1 MIRLH
6 PLPEGHHHCPF
17 DDARLDALDWYI
29 PGMRNLADL
38 RCPKCGGEFYGDLLA
53 GQALYTPLLLD
64 KHTGNVYDP
73 HNVKWLA
80 DWLRNSYANRSNEPL
95 GFVEEEFRPVRNPL
109 LLNCLDTLYG
119 HCLLKLLNAQY
130 YLDQRPDLDL
140 VVLVPRCLRWMV
152 PDGVAAIWTVDLPL
166 RRGTE
171 WNDWLAAELHRRVEA
186 FTNCWLSVAY
196 SHPHPKYISI
206 ERFTRV
212 QPFPVAEWYE
222 RLNKPTVTFIW
233 REDRLWTAAKPQA
246 RLRRLAKRLRAK
258 VGLSDPSD
266 PYGDQTQQVI
276 LLATQLRQAFPALNF
291 AVVGLGK
298 PGSMPAWINDL
309 RTTAIDD
316 KAEKTW
322 CERYARSH
330 VVIGVHGSNMLLPS
344 AHAGATVELML
355 PERWGNMIQD
365 LLMPDLDSR
374 ETLFRYR
381 VVPLSVTVFDLV
393 AIIHSLIRDLWMMI
407 KVGMTQQSVEHD
419 TSRILSLPRERALLV
434 NQRSEAL
441 GE

>member
-1 MIRLH
+1 VIRLH
-6 PLPEGHHHCPF
+6 PIPYADHTCPYCQV
-17 DDARLDALDWYI
+17 RLEVMGWYI

-38 RCPKCGGEFYGDLLA
+38 RCPQCGRAFYGDLVA
-53 GQALYTPLLLD
+53 GQALYTPMLLE
-64 KHTGNVYDP
+64 KATGVVHEKYGVQWFAN
-73 HNVKWLA
+73 
-80 DWLRNSYANRSNEPL
+80 WLRDSHANRVNSPL
-95 GFVEEEFRPVRNPL
+95 GFSAEEFRPLKQPV

-130 YLDQRPDLDL
+130 YLDHRPDLDL
-140 VVLVPRCLRWMV
+140 VVIVPRFLRWMV

-166 RRGTE
+166 GRGTE

-186 FTNCWLSVAY
+186 FANCWLSVAY
-196 SHPHPKYISI
+196 SHPHPKYFSI

-212 QPFPVAEWYE
+212 QPFPVPEWYE
-222 RLNKPTVTFIW
+222 RLNTPTGTFIW
-233 REDRLWTAAKPQA
+233 REDRLWSAAKPQA
-246 RLRRLAKRLRAK
+246 CLRRLTKRLRAK
-258 VGLSDPSD
+258 VGLGDASD
-266 PYGDQTQQVI
+266 PYGEQTQQVI
-276 LLATQLRQAFPALNF
+276 LLATQLRQAFSALDF

-298 PGSMPAWINDL
+298 PGGMPAWINDL
-309 RTTAIDD
+309 RATAIDD
-316 KAEKTW
+316 KVEKTW

-330 VVIGVHGSNMLLPS
+330 VVIGMHGSNMLLPS
-344 AHAGATVELML
+344 AHAGATVELMP

-374 ETLFRYR
+374 EALFRYR
-381 VVPLSVTVFDLV
+381 VVPLSVTVFELV
-393 AIIHSLIRDLWMMI
+393 AIIDSLIRDLWII